1 MVRISLGLG
10 IAVACC
16 AGSAAAQS
24 APPSSASGAATAAAA
39 ERSTSPTPSLDA
51 DTATMRSTG
60 ATRRSGFTAGILGA
74 LAVGDA
80 AGYPNDFSKLD
91 NPIYHASTTG
101 IGSAATFYIG
111 GALTDWFTF
120 GFGLATSS
128 FGSSRLV
135 SKSTAF
141 VFHIETFPLFAR
153 GGVFRDLALFADVG
167 TGIATLKRKEDDA
180 EFSNSGGLSIGGAG
194 AFWEAWRLGGHLAFG
209 PFAAWQYQSSD
220 AMTRQFTEVG
230 IRGAFYGGP

>member
-1 MVRISLGLG
+1 MVRISLGVGL
-10 IAVACC
+10 AVACC
-16 AGSAAAQS
+16 TGPAMAQS
-24 APPSSASGAATAAAA
+24 ATAGGAAAGATPTAP
-39 ERSTSPTPSLDA
+39 ERITSPTPSLDA
-51 DTATMRSTG
+51 DTSTMRSTG

-74 LAVGDA
+74 FAVGDA
-80 AGYPNDFSKLD
+80 GGYPNDFSKLD

-101 IGSAATFYIG
+101 VGSAATFYIG

-120 GFGLATSS
+120 GFGVGTSS
-128 FGSSRLV
+128 FGSSRLI

-141 VFHIETFPLFAR
+141 LFHIEAFPLFAR
-153 GGVFRDLALFADVG
+153 GGIFRDLALFADVG
-167 TGIATLKRKEDDA
+167 TGIATLKRKEDNA
-180 EFSNSGGLSIGGAG
+180 EFSNSGGLSIGGVG
-194 AFWEAWRLGGHLAFG
+194 AFWEAWRLGRHVPFG